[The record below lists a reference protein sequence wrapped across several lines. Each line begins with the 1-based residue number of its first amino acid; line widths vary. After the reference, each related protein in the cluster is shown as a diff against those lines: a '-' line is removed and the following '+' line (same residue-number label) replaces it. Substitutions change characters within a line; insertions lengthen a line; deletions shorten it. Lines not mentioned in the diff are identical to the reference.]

1 MLIIIP
7 FGITI
12 SFAIVRL
19 IGVFYEMALRL
30 TGDPAQVHFAFT
42 SVKGARST
50 ALPASFD
57 RVIEF
62 DLTAPTTSAVDRL
75 TEYVRNAGVSTVFA
89 LDLPVD
95 APYLPALR
103 RAGVRRVISYSGA
116 PMSSINRGPKLVV
129 KRLEV
134 EFFRPAKPDLFIFE
148 SEAMRVCGVLGRG
161 LSRKST
167 TVVHT
172 GVDEQVFRPGA
183 GPAGL
188 AYSRFGIPADRRIVA
203 YMGHLDRRKGVHVLM
218 QAAGQLVRLMR
229 RTDIQFLFLGDRKG
243 EADQFAEYLT
253 DVGDHVTFGGYQ
265 ADIPAILAGC
275 YLGCIPSSGWD
286 SFPMSSLELQ
296 ACGLPVVV
304 SDLQGVPETIS
315 DGKTG
320 IVVPSGDPGRLAAAI
335 VELVDDPV
343 RRNAMGVA
351 ARHRIES
358 GLTRN
363 HQIEN
368 LVRALGGLV
377 ATDAGRPNRERV

>member
-19 IGVFYEMALRL
+19 IGVFYEMAMRL
-30 TGDPAQVHFAFT
+30 TGDPTHVHFAFT
-42 SVKGARST
+42 SVGDGRSS
-50 ALPASFD
+50 ALPPSFD
-57 RVIEF
+57 RVLEF
-62 DLTAPTTSAVDRL
+62 DPVAPTGAAVERL
-75 TEYVRNAGVSTVFA
+75 AAYIRNARISTVFA

-103 RAGVRRVISYSGA
+103 QAGVRRLISYAGA

-134 EFFRPAKPDLFIFE
+134 AFFRPSKPDLFIFE
-148 SEAMRVCGVLGRG
+148 SESMRDSGVLGRG
-161 LSRKST
+161 LSRAST

-172 GVDEQVFRPGA
+172 GVDEQVFRPA
-183 GPAGL
+183 VGPASL
-188 AYSRFGIPADRRIVA
+188 VYSRFGIPTDRRIVV

-218 QAAGQLVRLMR
+218 QAAGQVVEAMR
-229 RTDIQFLFLGDRKG
+229 RTDIHFLFLGDRKG
-243 EADQFAEYLT
+243 EAERFSVQVADAR
-253 DVGDHVTFGGYQ
+253 DRVTFGGYQ
-265 ADIPAILAGC
+265 SDIPAILAGC

-286 SFPMSSLELQ
+286 SFPMSSLEMQ

-304 SDLQGVPETIS
+304 SDLQGVPETMV

-320 IVVPSGDPGRLAAAI
+320 TVVPAGDSSRLAAAI
-335 VELVDDPV
+335 VDLVDDPA
-343 RRNAMGVA
+343 RRNTMGVA
-351 ARHRIES
+351 ARRRIES
-358 GLTRN
+358 GLTRT

-368 LVRALGGLV
+368 LVRVVGPLP
-377 ATDAGRPNRERV
+377 R